1 MDREFLGR
9 RTNHRDAEA
18 TEIGGGRRQIPE
30 HLNRL
35 CERTIGAAIE
45 VHRHLGPGF
54 LEAAYEEALTIEL
67 GLRSLVFDR
76 QAALPV
82 VYKGRVVADQRVDL
96 IVEGVLVLEL
106 KAVESL
112 LPIHGAQLLSYLKA
126 GAFQVGLL
134 VNFNVP
140 LLKDGIR
147 RLLWD
152 L

>member
-1 MDREFLGR
+1 MILLESHLGLVDHPI
-9 RTNHRDAEA
+9 N
-18 TEIGGGRRQIPE
+18 PVSS
-30 HLNRL
+30 
-35 CERTIGAAIE
+35 RTIGAAIE

-54 LEAAYEEALTIEL
+54 LEAAYEEALTVEL
-67 GLRSLVFDR
+67 GLRSLWFDR

-82 VYKGRVVADQRVDL
+82 IYKGRVIADQRVDL

-112 LPIHGAQLLSYLKA
+112 LPIHAAQLLSYLKA

-134 VNFNVP
+134 INFNVP